1 MSKKDELRKQ
11 NVLNEQMKQL
21 SAEGNKSTVSR
32 AGGTDGTEPLR
43 SVNEPAPLMSKEDL
57 DLARLKTTK
66 EIKDNQQ
73 QIRNDVDASIKA
85 AGSET
90 LDIKKPQTLLT
101 DEQIAEKREEAKLGG
116 YKQYKM
122 TPFNRDAEEAK
133 LSENKTLQDIFN
145 ADKEETKAYKERSE
159 KASKYAK
166 AAAWGN
172 MFSALGQIAGLGK
185 NTYVKPDNKYL
196 TSSLAKADEARAMY
210 DKVKTANEKRQAA
223 LKKEYLDKAE
233 QQHLANEIRKENAIK
248 AENAF
253 KYQMSKDALNEARS
267 QKWLDF
273 QIQNLLANQDLKS
286 KQLEQK
292 SKEGAANRASKEKI
306 ADSSNATKKEIA
318 EAGNK
323 SKEKIAETKGSKK
336 SENRFISQVQ
346 GGEKKDEAKDK
357 KKDKTNPKY
366 GW

>member
-11 NVLNEQMKQL
+11 NALNEQMKQL
-21 SAEGNKSTVSR
+21 SADGNKSTVSR

-43 SVNEPAPLMSKEDL
+43 SVNEPAPLLS
-57 DLARLKTTK
+57 
-66 EIKDNQQ
+66 N
-73 QIRNDVDASIKA
+73 
-85 AGSET
+85 
-90 LDIKKPQTLLT
+90 
-101 DEQIAEKREEAKLGG
+101 EQIAQARQEYIKKNPNATLTTTATDTSKEAAPTTATEAAKETTPATPE
-116 YKQYKM
+116 YKEYKM

-196 TSSLAKADEARAMY
+196 ASSLAKADEARAMY
-210 DKVKTANEKRQAA
+210 DKVKSANEKRQAA